1 MSIKFYGNIITMKKY
16 AFKLSD
22 TLMSQLEQTARI
34 ERALSARYFN
44 ENKNFDLTFNEFII
58 LTSIDRNP
66 YIHQRDLAK
75 IVLFGTA
82 NLSRELDK
90 LESKGLILRK
100 ATIKNKRVVKTI
112 SLTDLGQNK
121 HDTVAVSMKKYIN
134 ELESIYNK
142 EEYKQFYSYL
152 ERLRKKLTESVD
164 MIFK

>member
-1 MSIKFYGNIITMKKY
+1 M
-16 AFKLSD
+16 
-22 TLMSQLEQTARI
+22 
-34 ERALSARYFN
+34 
-44 ENKNFDLTFNEFII
+44 
-58 LTSIDRNP
+58 
-66 YIHQRDLAK
+66 AK

-164 MIFK
+164 MIFE